1 MKLASSLS
9 AAAAAAAFCF
19 VMDWNVSDDE
29 AIDCRIMRTPSEKFE
44 ECLQECF
51 PLFLS
56 YFLWLCE
63 CVCVCVCVLIQSFVW
78 CINDCGSD
86 AGLAAQRSWNIHF
99 PSYYYPPPPLPVPQP
114 PTQYRRERRKSNKN
128 LSYFIVR
135 LAPRRTWNRFSITH
149 GAERHAIFLSLC
161 VDFQQK
167 KKLNNQISIHSFISS
182 SFTSCYQYYYY

>member
-99 PSYYYPPPPLPVPQP
+99 PSYYYPPPPSPF
-114 PTQYRRERRKSNKN
+114 
-128 LSYFIVR
+128 LSHPHNI
-135 LAPRRTWNRFSITH
+135 
-149 GAERHAIFLSLC
+149 AEREGNQTKTWATLLFAWLRDEHEIVSRLLMVLSVTPFFSLFVSIFN
-161 VDFQQK
+161 K
-167 KKLNNQISIHSFISS
+167 KKIK
-182 SFTSCYQYYYY
+182 

>member
-9 AAAAAAAFCF
+9 AAAAAAFCF

-99 PSYYYPPPPLPVPQP
+99 PSYYYPPPPRSSATHTISQ
-114 PTQYRRERRKSNKN
+114 REKEIKQKLELLYCSPGSETNMKSF
-128 LSYFIVR
+128 LDYSWCWASR
-135 LAPRRTWNRFSITH
+135 HFS
-149 GAERHAIFLSLC
+149 LSLC
-161 VDFQQK
+161 RFSTK